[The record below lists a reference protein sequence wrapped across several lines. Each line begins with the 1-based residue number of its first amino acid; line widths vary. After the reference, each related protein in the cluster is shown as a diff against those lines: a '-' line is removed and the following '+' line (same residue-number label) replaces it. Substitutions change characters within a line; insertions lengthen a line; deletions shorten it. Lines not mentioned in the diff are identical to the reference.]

1 MGGGNTHLQLVE
13 TFKYVWIKSY
23 YSLQLGTKLHYQ
35 PAQWA
40 PVSDG
45 EELKLQQLLLW
56 GGSGGGPAATIVRLT
71 ASYSSCESSGQI

>member
-1 MGGGNTHLQLVE
+1 MGGGNTHLQLVK

-40 PVSDG
+40 PVSGG

-56 GGSGGGPAATIVRLT
+56 RGVGGPAAIIVRLT
-71 ASYSSCESSGQI
+71 ASYSSCEIWGQI